1 MTKPS
6 LSTTLSAAFLVG
18 GTCIGGGMLALPV
31 ATGVSGFWPSTLFML
46 VCWAMMTLTGLLYLE
61 ATLWFPEGNH
71 IISMTSRI
79 LGPIGKAVAW
89 LLYLFI
95 CYASLVAYAAGGGL
109 QIVEG
114 FQAIFGL
121 HLDKDWGAVLF
132 TFIFGAVIYLGN
144 RIVGKVNSILFIA
157 MCCAYLL
164 LVGMGVSEVK
174 TQHFEHAHW
183 PSAWLAVPIFLTSFS
198 FQTMVPSLVPYL
210 NRNIKALRVSVVTG
224 TTIALIVYL
233 VWQWLVLGIVPVE
246 GENGLAESLR
256 RGEPATQFI
265 SEHVMGKHISLIAE
279 YFAFFAIVTSFL
291 GIALGLFDFLADG
304 LKIREKGSGKVA
316 LAFLIAIPVIFFAT
330 RFERVFYLALDY
342 TGGYGDAILNGL
354 IPVLLIWIG
363 HYKMG
368 FDANSDHVLYR
379 KPVLSFVF
387 IFYLFVLL
395 FKSSL
400 DFGILSL

>member
-1 MTKPS
+1 MTKQS
-6 LSTTLSAAFLVG
+6 LSSTLSAAFLVG

-31 ATGVSGFWPSTLFML
+31 ATGVGGFWPSSAFML

-95 CYASLVAYAAGGGL
+95 CYASLVAYAAGGGV

-114 FQAIFGL
+114 FKYALGWNISSDLG
-121 HLDKDWGAVLF
+121 VILF
-132 TFIFGAVIYLGN
+132 TLLFGSVIYLGHKV
-144 RIVGKVNSILFIA
+144 VGRVNSVLFIS
-157 MCCAYLL
+157 MCVAYFA
-164 LVGMGVSEVK
+164 LVGMGIDEVK
-174 TQHFEHAHW
+174 LHHFEHAHW

-210 NRNIKALRVSVVTG
+210 NRNIKALRISVVLG
-224 TTIALIVYL
+224 TTIALGVYMI
-233 VWQWLVLGIVPVE
+233 WQWLVLGIVPVE
-246 GENGLAESLR
+246 GESGLAESLR
-256 RGEPATQFI
+256 RGEPATLFI
-265 SEHVMGKHISLIAE
+265 SQHVVGHYISFIAE

-304 LKIREKGSGKVA
+304 LRIKERGTGNVA
-316 LAFLIAIPVIFFAT
+316 LAGLIAIPVIFFAT

-354 IPVLLIWIG
+354 IPVLLVWIG
-363 HYKMG
+363 HYTIG
-368 FDANSDHVLYR
+368 FGKNTDSLLYK
-379 KPVLSFVF
+379 KPVLAVIFC
-387 IFYLFVLL
+387 FYLFVLL
-395 FKSSL
+395 FKTTV
-400 DFGILSL
+400 DFGIISL

>member
-1 MTKPS
+1 MTKQS

-31 ATGVSGFWPSTLFML
+31 ATGVSGFWPSAVFML

-79 LGPIGKAVAW
+79 LGPIGKAIAW

-114 FQAIFGL
+114 FQTVLGL
-121 HLDKDWGAVLF
+121 HLGKDWGAALF
-132 TFIFGAVIYLGN
+132 TVIFGAVIYLGN
-144 RIVGKVNSILFIA
+144 RIVGKVNAILFIA
-157 MCCAYLL
+157 MCLAYLM
-164 LVGMGVSEVK
+164 LVGIGISEIK
-174 TQHFEHAHW
+174 PDHFNHAHW

-210 NRNIKALRVSVVTG
+210 NRNVKALRISVVLG
-224 TTIALIVYL
+224 TTIALVVYL
-233 VWQWLVLGIVPVE
+233 IWQWLVLGIVPVE

-265 SEHVMGKHISLIAE
+265 SQHVTGHYISMIAE

-291 GIALGLFDFLADG
+291 GIALGLFDFLSDG
-304 LKIREKGSGKVA
+304 LKIKEKGSGKIV

-330 RFERVFYLALDY
+330 QFERVFYLALDY
-342 TGGYGDAILNGL
+342 TGGYGDAILNG
-354 IPVLLIWIG
+354 IMPVLLIWIG

-368 FDANSDHVLYR
+368 FGKDSDSLLYG
-379 KPVLSFVF
+379 KPLLTFIF
-387 IFYLFVLL
+387 IFYLFVLM
-395 FKSSL
+395 FKTSL